1 MSLHDECFTMGLT
14 AVGRTL
20 LCHLGQNFKEL
31 SQMKEVG
38 LLSETMMITLLEINR
53 DAKDFTLYRFRT
65 ILTWLAN
72 NPMSPEVLGMINFE
86 DFTIEDLASDVTK
99 SGLFSIGRIMVRM
112 MEIFI
117 GDQNILINQLNQI
130 NQSFE

>member
-1 MSLHDECFTMGLT
+1 MGLT

-31 SQMKEVG
+31 SQMKEAG
-38 LLSETMMITLLEINR
+38 LLSETMMIALLEINR

-117 GDQNILINQLNQI
+117 ADQNILINQLNKYV
-130 NQSFE
+130 

>member
-1 MSLHDECFTMGLT
+1 MSLLDECFTMGLT

>member
-1 MSLHDECFTMGLT
+1 MSLLDECFTMGLT

-72 NPMSPEVLGMINFE
+72 NPRSAAEWDKKDEVLGI
-86 DFTIEDLASDVTK
+86 S
-99 SGLFSIGRIMVRM
+99 RILR
-112 MEIFI
+112 
-117 GDQNILINQLNQI
+117 LKT
-130 NQSFE
+130 

>member
-1 MSLHDECFTMGLT
+1 MGLT

-20 LCHLGQNFKEL
+20 LCHLGQNFKEF

-117 GDQNILINQLNQI
+117 ADQNILINQLNQI